1 MSELKSN
8 WHSRRKQLAWLV
20 LLWTAGVA
28 VVALAAELLRL
39 VMSAV
44 GMTSH

>member
-1 MSELKSN
+1 MPALGPN
-8 WHSRRKQLAWLV
+8 WRNRRKQLAWLV
-20 LLWTAGVA
+20 VLWAAGVT

-39 VMSAV
+39 LMSVV